1 MEKQVPAG
9 ISNIFEKIALRHQ
22 EARRKAEAEREKYPL
37 AKALYEKANAVVEEF
52 GIEQMSESGKV
63 VLFRE
68 TPPVKLVSGDKR
80 LEFMIKEGYRV
91 EHERF
96 RRIQIH
102 QRREGDDYFN
112 SNPLFKIRLF
122 WAVGEEDIDGILET
136 PLEESASPEAIQ
148 AVSDIV
154 DVIQQS
160 LSETHIPWSQQV
172 KPAEPKRGLTAL
184 FRRLTPRIAKP

>member
-1 MEKQVPAG
+1 MERQVPTG
-9 ISNIFEKIALRHQ
+9 ISSIFEQIALRHQ

-102 QRREGDDYFN
+102 QRREGDDYFTTPSLFTISLFEHDEN
-112 SNPLFKIRLF
+112 SGTLK
-122 WAVGEEDIDGILET
+122 T
-136 PLEESASPEAIQ
+136 PLEDSAGPQAIQ
-148 AVSDIV
+148 AGSDLL
-154 DVIQQS
+154 DVMQQS
-160 LSETHIPWSQQV
+160 LSETHTPRSQQV
-172 KPAEPKRGLTAL
+172 KPEEPKRRLTAL
-184 FRRLTPRIAKP
+184 FRKLTPGFGKP